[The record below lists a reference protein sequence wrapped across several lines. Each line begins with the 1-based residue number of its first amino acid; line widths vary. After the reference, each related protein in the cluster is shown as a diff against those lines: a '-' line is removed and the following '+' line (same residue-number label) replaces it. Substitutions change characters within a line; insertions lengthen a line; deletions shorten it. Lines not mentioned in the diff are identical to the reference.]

1 MTCPR
6 EMGPGAEER
15 EIMAAVP
22 AVTYRA
28 TSDTD
33 AWTFTSVQGGLLE
46 RLGTRPE
53 DLCGDPGRWV
63 LMIHRADRERVIA
76 ERRRA
81 ARSGHLEL
89 EYRLQTPD
97 GGDCWVHDVA
107 VRDDWSDDA
116 MCGIVI
122 DLTEHR
128 RADDVLEQLHDARL
142 GAVTRLV
149 RYAAVRDTTVQLFVH
164 DMRSPLTAVAGL
176 ARTLHERGGHLTP
189 ADHDQVFGRMV
200 AASDR
205 VVALV
210 DDFARFW
217 DLPLHD
223 AAIPTR
229 RLALA
234 TLVADAI
241 HEVGVEDD
249 QVDVEVDDVV
259 VETNAELLR
268 RVIVGLVR
276 NAMQHTPEGT
286 GIRVAAEAGGG
297 RVVLQVADDGPGIPE
312 HVRHRIFED
321 HARVTGDGRD
331 KGVGLNLVRAAVE
344 LLGGD
349 VRAVEGANGGTLIRV
364 ELPDAS
370 DPGEGDVEA

>member
-1 MTCPR
+1 MD
-6 EMGPGAEER
+6 R
-15 EIMAAVP
+15 EIVAAVP

-33 AWTFTSVQGGLLE
+33 AWRFTSVQGGLLE

-63 LMIHRADRERVIA
+63 LMIHRSDRERVVA

-81 ARSGHLEL
+81 ARTGHLEL

-97 GGDCWVHDVA
+97 GGECWVHDVA
-107 VRDDWSDDA
+107 VREDPDDDA
-116 MCGIVI
+116 MCGII
-122 DLTEHR
+122 TDLTEHC
-128 RADDVLEQLHDARL
+128 RADDILEQLHDARL
-142 GAVTRLV
+142 LAVTGLLR
-149 RYAAVRDTTVQLFVH
+149 RAAIRGTTVQLFVH
-164 DMRSPLTAVAGL
+164 DMRSPLTAVTGL
-176 ARTLHERGGHLTP
+176 ARTLQERGGELTQG
-189 ADHDQVFGRMV
+189 DRDRVFGRMV
-200 AASDR
+200 AAGER

-217 DLPLHD
+217 DLPLQE
-223 AAIPTR
+223 AALQRR

-234 TLVADAI
+234 SVVAEAI
-241 HEVGVEDD
+241 HEVGVDD
-249 QVDVEVDDVV
+249 GLIDVDVGDVV

-268 RVIVGLVR
+268 RVLVGLLR

-297 RVVLQVADDGPGIPE
+297 RVVLQVEDDGPGIPE
-312 HVRHRIFED
+312 HVRHRVFED
-321 HARVTGDGRD
+321 HARVASHGCGTGI
-331 KGVGLNLVRAAVE
+331 GLNLVCAAVE

-349 VRAVEGANGGTLIRV
+349 VRALEGTTGGTLISV

-370 DPGEGDVEA
+370 SPEEGDGEE